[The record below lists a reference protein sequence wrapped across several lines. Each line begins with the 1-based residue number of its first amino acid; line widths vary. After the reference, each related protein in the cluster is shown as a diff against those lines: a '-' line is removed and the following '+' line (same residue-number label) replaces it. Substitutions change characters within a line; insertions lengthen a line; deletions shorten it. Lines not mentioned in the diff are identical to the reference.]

1 MSDQKYIP
9 FNIYQKIERS
19 RESNKKE
26 DGTPLKS
33 IYAKNHNMFMNAVP
47 TARNAMDSGFITGGG
62 EGKRVRPIINK
73 NKDDK
78 QEEQKKVNLTEEQQ
92 TAVTNAGKAI
102 SGMLG
107 G

>member
-1 MSDQKYIP
+1 MSDQKYTP
-9 FNIYQKIERS
+9 FNIYQKRKMS
-19 RESNKKE
+19 ESA
-26 DGTPLKS
+26 TPLKS

-47 TARNAMDSGFITGGG
+47 EARDGMDRGFEQAGG
-62 EGKRVRPIINK
+62 EKKRTLPVIDK
-73 NKDDK
+73 EKKKDDQ

-102 SGMLG
+102 AGMLG

>member
-1 MSDQKYIP
+1 MSKQDYTP
-9 FNIYQKIERS
+9 YNIYQKRKMAE
-19 RESNKKE
+19 KKE
-26 DGTPLKS
+26 DATPLKS

-47 TARNAMDSGFITGGG
+47 EARSGMDRGFITGGG
-62 EGKRVRPIINK
+62 EAKRARPIINK

>member
-19 RESNKKE
+19 RKSNKKE

-47 TARNAMDSGFITGGG
+47 EARSGMDRGFITGGG
-62 EGKRVRPIINK
+62 EAKRARPIINK

-78 QEEQKKVNLTEEQQ
+78 QNELKKTNLTVDLDGDNNNED
-92 TAVTNAGKAI
+92 KD
-102 SGMLG
+102 
-107 G
+107 

>member
-47 TARNAMDSGFITGGG
+47 FARDGMDRGLVTGGG
-62 EGKRVRPIINK
+62 E
-73 NKDDK
+73 
-78 QEEQKKVNLTEEQQ
+78 EKVNLPNQPSDEDQKKEKLKKENLNKTPNYEGEKTE
-92 TAVTNAGKAI
+92 
-102 SGMLG
+102 
-107 G
+107 

>member
-1 MSDQKYIP
+1 MSNKKFTP
-9 FNIYQKIERS
+9 FSTYQKIEMARK
-19 RESNKKE
+19 SNKKE

-78 QEEQKKVNLTEEQQ
+78 QNESKQTNLTVDLDGDNNQD
-92 TAVTNAGKAI
+92 KD
-102 SGMLG
+102 
-107 G
+107 